1 MANDKVLIARAQSG
15 DEQAF
20 AHLMRAYYAFVYAI
34 VIGIV
39 DNPHDA
45 EEVVQDT
52 FLNAYRGL
60 AQYEEQTKFRNW
72 LAKIARNR
80 ALNWLRAQRMDT
92 VSINEVEEHTLQT
105 PDTLDDQLIRD
116 EQRELIRHAMGTLS
130 EKDREIAHSYYLD
143 GASYD
148 ELTRTHGLSYKA
160 IAFRLSRAKQ
170 RLAKRLQYLLTGLS
184 VPPATTLKQIYSGG
198 LTAMKIGTA
207 PKITAGAIGIVA
219 LANRGKVRDL
229 YDLGEQLL
237 IISTDR
243 ISAFDVVLPNG
254 IPYKGQ
260 ILTGLS
266 EFWFDYTKSI
276 VDNHIITT
284 DVSQYPDALQ
294 TDAEVLEGRSML
306 VRKANRIDIECVVR
320 GYIAGSAW
328 SEYKQDGTVCGEKLP
343 AGLVESE
350 RLPELIFTPSTKAEQ
365 GEHDENISIAE
376 MEEAIGKDLSEK
388 IIQTSFA
395 LFEAASEHAEKSGI
409 ILCDTKFEF
418 GQIDGQLILIDEVF
432 TPDSS
437 RFWPKDEYKPGSSP
451 PSFDKQ
457 YVRDYLSDIGWNK
470 EPPAPE
476 LPAEVIRQTSEKY
489 LEAYRLIVGRELL

>member
-1 MANDKVLIARAQSG
+1 MANDKALISRAQSG

-20 AHLMRAYYAFVYAI
+20 ADLMRANYAFVYAI
-34 VIGIV
+34 VIGIM

-52 FLNAYRGL
+52 FLNVYRGL
-60 AQYEEQTKFRNW
+60 AQYEEQTKFRSW
-72 LAKIARNR
+72 LATIARNR
-80 ALNWLRAQRMDT
+80 ALNWLRTQRMDT

-105 PDTLDDQLIRD
+105 PNTLDDQLIRD
-116 EQRELIRHAMGTLS
+116 EQRELIRRAMETLS
-130 EKDREIAHSYYLD
+130 QKDREIAHSYYLD

-148 ELTRTHGLSYKA
+148 ELTRAHGLSYKA
-160 IAFRLSRAKQ
+160 IAFRLSRAKR

-184 VPPATTLKQIYSGG
+184 IPPATMLKQIYSGG

-207 PKITAGAIGIVA
+207 LT
-219 LANRGKVRDL
+219 NRGKVRDL
-229 YDLGEQLL
+229 YDLGEELL

-284 DVSQYPDALQ
+284 DVSQYPDVLQ
-294 TDAEVLEGRSML
+294 VDTEELKGRSML

-343 AGLVESE
+343 AGLTESE
-350 RLPELIFTPSTKAEQ
+350 RLPELIFTPATKAEQ

-376 MEEAIGKDLSEK
+376 MEETIGKALSDK

-395 LFEAASEHAEKSGI
+395 LFEAASEHAERAGI

-418 GQIDGQLILIDEVF
+418 GEIDGQLILIDEVF

>member
-1 MANDKVLIARAQSG
+1 MSQN
-15 DEQAF
+15 
-20 AHLMRAYYAFVYAI
+20 AI
-34 VIGIV
+34 TET
-39 DNPHDA
+39 N
-45 EEVVQDT
+45 
-52 FLNAYRGL
+52 
-60 AQYEEQTKFRNW
+60 
-72 LAKIARNR
+72 
-80 ALNWLRAQRMDT
+80 
-92 VSINEVEEHTLQT
+92 
-105 PDTLDDQLIRD
+105 
-116 EQRELIRHAMGTLS
+116 
-130 EKDREIAHSYYLD
+130 
-143 GASYD
+143 
-148 ELTRTHGLSYKA
+148 LTNL
-160 IAFRLSRAKQ
+160 
-170 RLAKRLQYLLTGLS
+170 
-184 VPPATTLKQIYSGG
+184 
-198 LTAMKIGTA
+198 
-207 PKITAGAIGIVA
+207 A

-276 VDNHIITT
+276 VDNHIVTT

-294 TDAEVLEGRSML
+294 TDAEVLKGRSML

-328 SEYKQDGTVCGEKLP
+328 LEYKQDGTVCGEKLP

-350 RLPELIFTPSTKAEQ
+350 RLPESIFTPSTKAKQ

-476 LPAEVIRQTSEKY
+476 LPAEVIGQTSEKY

>member
-20 AHLMRAYYAFVYAI
+20 ADLMRAHYAFVYAI

-39 DNPHDA
+39 KNPHDA

-60 AQYEEQTKFRNW
+60 AQYEEQTKFRSW
-72 LAKIARNR
+72 LATIARNR
-80 ALNWLRAQRMDT
+80 ALNWLRAQKVDT

-105 PDTLDDQLIRD
+105 PNTLDDQLIRD
-116 EQRELIRHAMGTLS
+116 EQRELIRRAMGTLS
-130 EKDREIAHSYYLD
+130 QKDREIAHSYYLD

-160 IAFRLSRAKQ
+160 IAFRLSRAKR
-170 RLAKRLQYLLTGLS
+170 RLAKRLEYLLTGLS

-198 LTAMKIGTA
+198 FTAMKIGTVL
-207 PKITAGAIGIVA
+207 T
-219 LANRGKVRDL
+219 NRGKVRDL
-229 YDLGEQLL
+229 YDLGDQLL

-266 EFWFDYTKSI
+266 EFWFDYTKPI

-284 DVSQYPDALQ
+284 DVSRYPGVLQADTEALK
-294 TDAEVLEGRSML
+294 GRSML

-328 SEYKQDGTVCGEKLP
+328 SEYKAAGTVCGEKLP
-343 AGLVESE
+343 AGLTESE
-350 RLPELIFTPSTKAEQ
+350 RLPEPIFTPATKAEQ

-376 MEEAIGKDLSEK
+376 MEERIGKELSEK

>member
-1 MANDKVLIARAQSG
+1 MANDKALISRAQSG

-20 AHLMRAYYAFVYAI
+20 ADLMRANYAFVYAI
-34 VIGIV
+34 VIGIM

-52 FLNAYRGL
+52 FLNVYRGL
-60 AQYEEQTKFRNW
+60 AQYEEQTKFRSW
-72 LAKIARNR
+72 LATIARNR
-80 ALNWLRAQRMDT
+80 ALNWLRTQRMDT

-105 PDTLDDQLIRD
+105 PNTLDDQLIRD
-116 EQRELIRHAMGTLS
+116 EQRELILRAMETLP
-130 EKDREIAHSYYLD
+130 EKDREIARSYYLD
-143 GASYD
+143 GTSYD

-184 VPPATTLKQIYSGG
+184 VPPATTLKQIC
-198 LTAMKIGTA
+198 
-207 PKITAGAIGIVA
+207 A

-284 DVSQYPDALQ
+284 DVSQYPDVLQ
-294 TDAEVLEGRSML
+294 VDAEVLKGRSML

-343 AGLVESE
+343 AGLTESE
-350 RLPELIFTPSTKAEQ
+350 RLPELIFTPSTKAEY

-376 MEEAIGKDLSEK
+376 MEEEIGKELSEK

-395 LFEAASEHAEKSGI
+395 LFEAASAHAEKSGI

-470 EPPAPE
+470 EPPVPE

>member
-1 MANDKVLIARAQSG
+1 MSQN
-15 DEQAF
+15 
-20 AHLMRAYYAFVYAI
+20 
-34 VIGIV
+34 VITET
-39 DNPHDA
+39 N
-45 EEVVQDT
+45 
-52 FLNAYRGL
+52 
-60 AQYEEQTKFRNW
+60 
-72 LAKIARNR
+72 
-80 ALNWLRAQRMDT
+80 
-92 VSINEVEEHTLQT
+92 
-105 PDTLDDQLIRD
+105 
-116 EQRELIRHAMGTLS
+116 
-130 EKDREIAHSYYLD
+130 
-143 GASYD
+143 
-148 ELTRTHGLSYKA
+148 LTNVT
-160 IAFRLSRAKQ
+160 
-170 RLAKRLQYLLTGLS
+170 
-184 VPPATTLKQIYSGG
+184 
-198 LTAMKIGTA
+198 
-207 PKITAGAIGIVA
+207 

-229 YDLGEQLL
+229 YDLGDQLL

-276 VDNHIITT
+276 VANHIVAT
-284 DVSQYPDALQ
+284 DVSQYPDVLQ
-294 TDAEVLEGRSML
+294 TDAEVLKGRSML

-328 SEYKQDGTVCGEKLP
+328 SEYQADGTVCGEKLP
-343 AGLVESE
+343 AGLTESE

-376 MEEAIGKDLSEK
+376 MEAEIGEELSEK

-395 LFEAASEHAEKSGI
+395 LFEAASEHAEQSGI
-409 ILCDTKFEF
+409 LLCDTKFEF
-418 GQIDGQLILIDEVF
+418 GQIDGELILIDEVF

-457 YVRDYLSDIGWNK
+457 YVRDYLSDVGWNK

-476 LPAEVIRQTSEKY
+476 LPAEVISQTSEKY
-489 LEAYRLIVGRELL
+489 LEAYRLIVGRELF

>member
-1 MANDKVLIARAQSG
+1 MSQN
-15 DEQAF
+15 
-20 AHLMRAYYAFVYAI
+20 
-34 VIGIV
+34 
-39 DNPHDA
+39 
-45 EEVVQDT
+45 VVT
-52 FLNAYRGL
+52 ETNLTN
-60 AQYEEQTKFRNW
+60 
-72 LAKIARNR
+72 
-80 ALNWLRAQRMDT
+80 
-92 VSINEVEEHTLQT
+92 
-105 PDTLDDQLIRD
+105 LD
-116 EQRELIRHAMGTLS
+116 
-130 EKDREIAHSYYLD
+130 
-143 GASYD
+143 
-148 ELTRTHGLSYKA
+148 
-160 IAFRLSRAKQ
+160 
-170 RLAKRLQYLLTGLS
+170 
-184 VPPATTLKQIYSGG
+184 
-198 LTAMKIGTA
+198 
-207 PKITAGAIGIVA
+207 

-229 YDLGEQLL
+229 YDLGDELL

-266 EFWFDYTKSI
+266 EFWFDYTRSI
-276 VDNHIITT
+276 VDNHIIST
-284 DVSQYPDALQ
+284 DVSQYPDVLQ
-294 TDAEVLEGRSML
+294 TDAEVLKGRSML

-328 SEYKQDGTVCGEKLP
+328 AEYQADGTVCGEKLP
-343 AGLVESE
+343 AGLTESE
-350 RLPELIFTPSTKAEQ
+350 RLPELIFTPATKAEH

-376 MEEAIGKDLSEK
+376 MEAEIGKELSEK
-388 IIQTSFA
+388 IMQTSFA

-457 YVRDYLSDIGWNK
+457 YVRDYLSDVGWNK

-476 LPAEVIRQTSEKY
+476 LPAEVISQTSEKY